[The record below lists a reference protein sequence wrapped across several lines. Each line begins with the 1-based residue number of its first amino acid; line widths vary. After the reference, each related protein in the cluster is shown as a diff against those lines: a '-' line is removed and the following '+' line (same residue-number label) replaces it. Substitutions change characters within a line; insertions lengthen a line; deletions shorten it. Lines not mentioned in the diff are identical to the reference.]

1 VKFHIT
7 SIFGKLNVGTRTEA
21 VTAGIRQ
28 GLVLL

>member
-1 VKFHIT
+1 MCA
-7 SIFGKLNVGTRTEA
+7 KLAVGTRTEA